1 MLRDYEQNM
10 TYVLSQP
17 FLHSEVHL
25 KQIPGKTYTGF
36 TFYIFC
42 SCFCVYLSK
51 SNWYILTQTLEG
63 RSLKAGMI
71 PLLYLFLNRESH
83 QFIDDTE
90 ILYQNFIIIEY
101 EFNEKVLLR
110 NICLD

>member
-36 TFYIFC
+36 TFNIFC
-42 SCFCVYLSK
+42 SCFYVTYLRV
-51 SNWYILTQTLEG
+51 T
-63 RSLKAGMI
+63 
-71 PLLYLFLNRESH
+71 
-83 QFIDDTE
+83 DTS
-90 ILYQNFIIIEY
+90 
-101 EFNEKVLLR
+101 
-110 NICLD
+110 